1 MEGRGDC
8 GGSSQACESV
18 MHDMVMHSSQQQPA
32 MPRRVPDT
40 ASKISA
46 EKLIKNNPLVDG
58 SLIDGL
64 TPG

>member
-1 MEGRGDC
+1 
-8 GGSSQACESV
+8 
-18 MHDMVMHSSQQQPA
+18 MHDMVMHSSQQKPVL
-32 MPRRVPDT
+32 PRRVPDT